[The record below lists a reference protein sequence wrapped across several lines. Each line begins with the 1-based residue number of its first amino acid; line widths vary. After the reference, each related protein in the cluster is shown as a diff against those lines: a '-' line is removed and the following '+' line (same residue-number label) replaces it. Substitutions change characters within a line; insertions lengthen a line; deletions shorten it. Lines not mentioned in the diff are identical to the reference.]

1 MSQQPSSV
9 SSIWP
14 ALSEEAASAVEKS
27 GSAVVAVHG
36 RRRIPSSGLHVRP
49 GIIVTADHALQRDEE
64 ITITIAGGQSA
75 SATLAGR
82 DPGTDLAIL
91 KISDATSLPVA
102 QAGQAAELKPGHF
115 VLGVG
120 RTSEGALR
128 AGLAMVAVAGPAW
141 RTWTGG
147 LIDETLRLDRNL
159 HPSFSGGPVI
169 DHSGQVIGIATSVFS
184 RFASVVVPVS
194 TIERVSAELE
204 KKGHIGRGYLGV
216 GMQSVRLPRNIRES
230 LKLAAET
237 GVLIVSV
244 EPDSPSEKAGIMLGD
259 VLVAI
264 DGNPLR
270 DIRGVQAFL
279 ASAQI
284 GKSVKA
290 SLVRAGSLQEVAITL
305 GERPSR

>member
-1 MSQQPSSV
+1 MSQQSSSV
-9 SSIWP
+9 SSIWR
-14 ALSEEAASAVEKS
+14 ALSEEAAGAVEKS

-36 RRRIPSSGLHVRP
+36 RRRVPSSGVHWRP
-49 GIIVTADHALQRDEE
+49 GIIVTADHSLQPDEE
-64 ITITIAGGQSA
+64 ITITVAGGQSA

-91 KISDATSLPVA
+91 KISNTSLPVA
-102 QAGQAAELKPGHF
+102 RTAEATYLKPGHLI
-115 VLGVG
+115 LGVG
-120 RTSEGALR
+120 RTSEGAVR
-128 AGLAMVAVAGPAW
+128 AGLATVAVVGPAW

-147 LIDETLRLDRNL
+147 MIDQTVRLDRNL
-159 HPSFSGGPVI
+159 HPNFSGGPVI
-169 DHSGQVIGIATSVFS
+169 DHSGQVLGIATSAFS

-204 KKGHIGRGYLGV
+204 KKGHVGRSYLGV

-230 LKLAAET
+230 LKLTAET

-244 EPDSPSEKAGIMLGD
+244 EPDGPAEKAGIMLGD

-270 DIRGVQAFL
+270 DVRGVQAFL
-279 ASAQI
+279 TTAQI
-284 GKSVKA
+284 GKTVKA
-290 SLVRAGSLQEVAITL
+290 SLIRAGSLQEVAITL

>member
-1 MSQQPSSV
+1 MSQGSSSV
-9 SSIWP
+9 SSIWR
-14 ALSEEAASAVEKS
+14 ALSEESAGAVEKS
-27 GSAVVAVHG
+27 GGAVVAVHG

-91 KISDATSLPVA
+91 KITDTSLPVA
-102 QAGQAAELKPGHF
+102 QAVRAADLKPGQI

-120 RTSEGALR
+120 RTLQGALR
-128 AGLAMVAVAGPAW
+128 ACLAMLAVAGPSW

-147 LIDETLRLDRNL
+147 MIDQTVRLDRNL
-159 HPSFSGGPVI
+159 HPNFSGGAVI
-169 DHSGQVIGIATSVFS
+169 DHSGQVLGIATSAFS

-204 KKGHIGRGYLGV
+204 KKGHVGRGYLGT

-230 LKLAAET
+230 LKLEAET

-244 EPDSPSEKAGIMLGD
+244 EPDSPAEKAGIMLGD

-270 DIRGVQAFL
+270 DIRGVQVFL
-279 ASAQI
+279 AGAQI